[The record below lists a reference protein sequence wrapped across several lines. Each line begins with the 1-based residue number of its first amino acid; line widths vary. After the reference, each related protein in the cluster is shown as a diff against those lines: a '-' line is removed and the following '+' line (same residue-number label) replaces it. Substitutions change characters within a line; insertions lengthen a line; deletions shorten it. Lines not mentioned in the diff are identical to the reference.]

1 MITVIFEDFFRT
13 TTSSFQDFIR
23 KNEDLI
29 LIELKT
35 EEKEIKCISGKL
47 INETVITAIF
57 IEKELEELEEED
69 EYE

>member
-35 EEKEIKCISGKL
+35 EEKERKSISGKL
-47 INETVITAIF
+47 GNETVITATF
-57 IEKELEELEEED
+57 IEKELEEED

>member
-35 EEKEIKCISGKL
+35 EEKERKCISGKL
-47 INETVITAIF
+47 GNETVITVTF
-57 IEKELEELEEED
+57 IEKELEEED

>member
-47 INETVITAIF
+47 INETVITATF
-57 IEKELEELEEED
+57 IEKELEELKEED